1 MQSCSIASPVSG
13 TRRPSVGWWSATGRS
28 VLRACRRVLR
38 CEHDVQDVFQA
49 TFLVLAGKAGK
60 IGWGL
65 SVRAWLH
72 SVAIR
77 LALHARARSGR
88 RRTRERS
95 LGVAPHGRS
104 SPERRSAPGDRA
116 QGASPR
122 ARRGPSPASREIP
135 GAGRAL
141 LPRGQDERRGRTR
154 AGMALGVD
162 VAAAGAGPLSPEAST
177 GADGTDRPGTGRRRD
192 VAPAIALPN
201 RHPDNLRRPRSGRS
215 IEVVRPM
222 PHAGI
227 DADGILQR
235 LVRGNGDSPGRE
247 QIEALAR
254 NSVRVA
260 EQFLGT
266 IRARTAASGDS
277 IAEQMREAAEGLGRA
292 VRDGRSRGDAGDGSP
307 ARRGV
312 HPVPRGLP
320 RRAQRL
326 WSPVSAVDR
335 MNSSAG

>member
-1 MQSCSIASPVSG
+1 MRDLISDLDSDAILLDRFA
-13 TRRPSVGWWSATGRS
+13 RLRDEAAFGRLVERHGPM

-60 IGWGL
+60 VGWGL
-65 SVRAWLH
+65 SVRAWLN

-77 LALHARARSGR
+77 LALACTSAIRAAEDPGTVARRG
-88 RRTRERS
+88 
-95 LGVAPHGRS
+95 PHGRS

-154 AGMALGVD
+154 AGMALGFD

-177 GADGTDRPGTGRRRD
+177 GADGTDPPGTGRCRD
-192 VAPAIALPN
+192 VAPAS
-201 RHPDNLRRPRSGRS
+201 RSRTTSGQPETAPVGRS
-215 IEVVRPM
+215 IEVARPM
-222 PHAGI
+222 PHAEI

-235 LVRGNGDSPGRE
+235 LVRGDGDSPGRE

-260 EQFLGT
+260 EQFLEH
-266 IRARTAASGDS
+266 D
-277 IAEQMREAAEGLGRA
+277 
-292 VRDGRSRGDAGDGSP
+292 P
-307 ARRGV
+307 ARKPRPLAIPCRADERGG
-312 HPVPRGLP
+312 RGTRP
-320 RRAQRL
+320 GG
-326 WSPVSAVDR
+326 P
-335 MNSSAG
+335 